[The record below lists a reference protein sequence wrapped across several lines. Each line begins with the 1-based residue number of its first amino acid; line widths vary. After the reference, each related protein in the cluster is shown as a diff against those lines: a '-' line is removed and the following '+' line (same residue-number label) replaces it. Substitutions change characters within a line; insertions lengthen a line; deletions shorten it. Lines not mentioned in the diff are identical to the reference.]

1 MTRSKNFRGYCEPAS
16 KKPKNHPRGSSRS
29 NSTIVAASPSVT
41 RRTCFEIG
49 RVRLLPNRSA
59 EEHADF
65 GSAGA
70 SPSQSP
76 DFSMKFPNTFLG
88 REAPLHPPTLRFNE
102 MKVSAIVCVAV
113 FFLCSNCVALEP
125 WAENRWYWSH
135 NGKPVMLL
143 GGSDDDN
150 LFQWPAEKLIPQL
163 DRIAAAGGNV
173 IRNTMS
179 DRKDSGFEIYPFL
192 QLESGKYDL
201 TQWNPI
207 YWQRFDQL
215 LSETANAGSSCRS
228 RFGTASITAMTQRTV
243 RNRWQNHPY
252 CPQNNVN
259 YTFSTSPVSRSRYPD
274 HPGAN
279 KQPFFFTT
287 PKQRN
292 NTHRAAVPTDVSST
306 SCWSIH

>member
-1 MTRSKNFRGYCEPAS
+1 
-16 KKPKNHPRGSSRS
+16 
-29 NSTIVAASPSVT
+29 
-41 RRTCFEIG
+41 
-49 RVRLLPNRSA
+49 
-59 EEHADF
+59 
-65 GSAGA
+65 
-70 SPSQSP
+70 
-76 DFSMKFPNTFLG
+76 MKFPNTFLG

-179 DRKDSGFEIYPFL
+179 DRKDLGFEIYPFL

-215 LSETANAGSSCRS
+215 LSETAKRGIIVQIEVWD
-228 RFGTASITAMTQRTV
+228 RFDYSDNSADDPK
-243 RNRWQNHPY
+243 RWQNHPY

-259 YTFSTSPVSRSRYPD
+259 YTFSESGFEQRYAD

-279 KQPFFFTT
+279 KQPFFFTEYVDLLFINSKLKRSMTAAKPT
-287 PKQRN
+287 PARSKLTRPRSKYTCLRMLRQKQ
-292 NTHRAAVPTDVSST
+292 
-306 SCWSIH
+306 